1 MAPRGHMHFER
12 ARAVLKGLFSGTAQ
26 EKVQAELRQLP
37 ISHRYSVLCTACRMR
52 PETEV
57 DGPER
62 SQTIDEILKKNCPFY
77 FGPRVTC
84 ALPLGVLLKN

>member
-1 MAPRGHMHFER
+1 MHFER
-12 ARAVLKGLFSGTAQ
+12 ARAVLKGLLSGTAQ

-57 DGPER
+57 DGLER
-62 SQTIDEILKKNCPFY
+62 SRAIDEILKKNCPFY

-84 ALPLGVLLKN
+84 ALPLAVPLKS